1 MTSFTTKKGQ
11 DDVAEASRL
20 IVEHFFFFF
29 PAYGPKYY
37 EVSDWITIIIIT

>member
-1 MTSFTTKKGQ
+1 MTSFSKKKGQ

-20 IVEHFFFFF
+20 IVEHFFFF

-37 EVSDWITIIIIT
+37 EVSDWITKIIIT